1 MDLAKKDLKLKKL
14 KANLKIKNK
23 FLKFNKN
30 KIDKLKEDNIL
41 LKKINKEYKLIS
53 EEKNGINDALHKL
66 IKYIDKMNKTLEL
79 NETLIKQSDYN
90 KNLLIS
96 KVKEL
101 DM

>member
-23 FLKFNKN
+23 FLKLNKN
-30 KIDKLKEDNIL
+30 KINKLKDDNVL
-41 LKKINKEYKLIS
+41 LKKINKDY
-53 EEKNGINDALHKL
+53 EELGKDKKELNNALHEL
-66 IKYIDKMNKTLEL
+66 IKYIDTMNNTLEL
-79 NETLIKQSDYN
+79 NKTLIKQSDYN
-90 KNLLIS
+90 KKLLIS

>member
-41 LKKINKEYKLIS
+41 LKKINKDY
-53 EEKNGINDALHKL
+53 EEIDKDKKEINNALREL
-66 IKYIDKMNKTLEL
+66 VKYINKMNNTLKL
-79 NETLIKQSDYN
+79 NETLSKQSDYN